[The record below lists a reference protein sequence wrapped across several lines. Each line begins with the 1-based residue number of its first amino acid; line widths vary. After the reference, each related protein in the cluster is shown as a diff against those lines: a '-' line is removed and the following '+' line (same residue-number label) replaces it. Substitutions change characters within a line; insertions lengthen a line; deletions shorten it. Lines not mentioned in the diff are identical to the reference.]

1 MNKPLHRRQRGFSM
15 LEALVAMLVM
25 AFGLLAVA
33 AFQITLSRNS
43 DVAKQRTEATRLA
56 QEKLEALRTYGT
68 VAAYGS
74 QIIGSTSATQETVTT
89 NATYTRTWG
98 AAAVN
103 TEDTGRSVQVS
114 VAWTD
119 RAGDNHRVQLLSTVA
134 ETDPLDVGALMFP
147 KPDGTILRRPKDRSI
162 EIPIRATDING
173 TKKSYIP
180 WTGSSGGYLVFNNDS
195 GDVVQKCSLPPT
207 LSDLVN
213 GVVCVDYS
221 AYLLTG
227 YLSGNRATALY
238 VNYVNPVSFSAT
250 LYMGATPECA
260 IGNAED
266 QNDGATISGYLY
278 YACLIQP
285 TDHDSN
291 NATARVWSGR
301 SNINVSGGG
310 TKVCRYTSSATTT
323 DNNDHPATYSLV
335 TRSLDNQNFAID
347 GGSCPTGT
355 VLHN

>member
-1 MNKPLHRRQRGFSM
+1 MNTPLHRRQRGFSM

-103 TEDTGRSVQVS
+103 SVDTGRAVQVS

-147 KPDGTILRRPKDRSI
+147 KPDGTILRRPMDRSI

-173 TKKSYIP
+173 TRRSYVP
-180 WTGSSGGYLVFNNDS
+180 WSGSSGGYLVFSNDS
-195 GDVVQKCSLPPT
+195 GDVVQRCSSTPT
-207 LSDLVN
+207 ASNVEDGNTCVN
-213 GVVCVDYS
+213 LS

-227 YLSGNRATALY
+227 YLSGNRASTSY
-238 VNYVNPVSFSAT
+238 VSGVDFSNT
-250 LYMGATPECA
+250 QYMAATPECA

-266 QNDGATISGYLY
+266 QSTGATISGHLY

-285 TDHDSN
+285 SDHDSN
-291 NATARVWSGR
+291 SATARVWSGR
-301 SNINVSGGG
+301 SNIALFTSSGG
-310 TKVCRYTSSATTT
+310 TNVCRYTPSATTT
-323 DNNDHPATYSLV
+323 NNNDHPATYTLV
-335 TRSLDNQNFAID
+335 TGSLDNQNFEID
-347 GGSCPTGT
+347 SGGCPSGT
-355 VLHN
+355 VRHN